1 MKDPQDRFSDRLIEV
16 VTAALADRIRQR
28 RLSLGL
34 SVEVV
39 ARSLGIAAQQLEK
52 YESGKNRLTGVRL
65 YQLGKIL
72 AVPVSFFFEGI
83 EDRAKT

>member
-72 AVPVSFFFEGI
+72 AVPVSFFFE
-83 EDRAKT
+83 